1 MSHTQ
6 EDTDKT
12 VTTSDFEAIFQSQKT
27 AYANCRYPEYQDRQY
42 KLKTLE
48 DLLLSHR
55 DAIIAALNADFGHR
69 SADETRLAEIS
80 GSVIHIRYA
89 RKHLAKWMLPQR
101 RSTSIWFLPGS
112 NRIQAQPVGVV
123 GIMAPWNYP
132 INLAVAPLA
141 SALAAGNRV
150 MIKMS
155 EYTPESTKLLK
166 AILAK
171 AFDESEVAVVGGAAE
186 AASQFAELPF
196 DHLLFTGSSN
206 VGRKVMAAAAPNLTP
221 LTLELGG
228 KSPVIIAKDYP
239 MEVAASRIS
248 FGKLFNAG
256 QTCVAPD
263 YILLPRGKIDD
274 FVTWMGR
281 KYVDLLPTGASSED
295 YTAIIDQRNANR
307 LTAILDDAA
316 AKGASII
323 PLEQASDTNK
333 ARRKFPLTLVLNPPS
348 DSRIMQEEIFGP
360 LLPVIETDG
369 LDDCISRINA
379 GDRPLAL
386 YYFGN
391 SQSEQDCL
399 LRQTHSGG
407 VTVNDVL
414 LQYLQVSQ
422 PFGGTGNSGFGSYHG
437 WEGFRTFS
445 HMKPVFTQRG
455 FGDFTGLKLLNP
467 PYGPIARRLITMMG
481 G

>member
-1 MSHTQ
+1 MNNAQQ
-6 EDTDKT
+6 EAANTAAAT
-12 VTTSDFEAIFQSQKT
+12 DFEAILKAQKA
-27 AYANCRYPEYQDRQY
+27 AYANCRYPEYQDRQH

-55 DAIIAALNADFGHR
+55 EDIIAALREDFGHR
-69 SADETRLAEIS
+69 CTEETRLAEIG

-89 RKHLAKWMLPQR
+89 RKHLANWMLAKR
-101 RSTSIWFLPGS
+101 RATSIWFLPGS

-132 INLAVAPLA
+132 INLAVVPLA

-155 EYTPESTKLLK
+155 EYTPESTKVLK

-186 AASQFAELPF
+186 ASSQFAELPF

-228 KSPVIIAKDYP
+228 KSPVIIAADYP
-239 MEVAASRIS
+239 MEVAASRIG
-248 FGKLFNAG
+248 FGKLLNAG

-263 YILLPRGKIDD
+263 YVLLPRGTIDD

-281 KYVDLLPTGASSED
+281 KYIDMLPTGAGSDD

-307 LTAILDDAA
+307 LKAILDDAA
-316 AKGASII
+316 AKGATIV
-323 PLEQASDTNK
+323 PLEQACETNN
-333 ARRKFPLTLVLNPPS
+333 ARRKFPLTLVLNPSS
-348 DSRIMQEEIFGP
+348 DSRIMQEELFGP

-369 LDDCISRINA
+369 LEDCIQRVNA

-391 SQSEQDCL
+391 SQLEQDYL

-407 VTVNDVL
+407 VTMNDVL

-455 FGDFTGLKLLNP
+455 LGDFTGLNLLRP
-467 PYGPIARRLITMMG
+467 PYGPLARRVITMMG